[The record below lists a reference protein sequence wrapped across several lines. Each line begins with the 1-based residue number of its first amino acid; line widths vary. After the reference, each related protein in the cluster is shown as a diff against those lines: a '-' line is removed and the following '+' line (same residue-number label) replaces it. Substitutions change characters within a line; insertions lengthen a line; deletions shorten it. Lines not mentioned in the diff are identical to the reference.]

1 MRNYRRLLLSAALL
15 LLAPIATRTL
25 EAQTGL
31 LIVAHG
37 AGADWNGK
45 VREVATQV
53 QWKYGPT
60 VTAFLMGPEAHDSGW
75 QSGVD
80 RLVKAG
86 AKQII
91 AVPLMVSTYGAHVRQ
106 MQFYAGQLDAM
117 PAGLES
123 HDHGA
128 PNGKPPVPIRLTA
141 ALDASPELGLAFA
154 QRWNDLSAADRKRPV
169 MLVAHGPSDS
179 VDAAYWTRN
188 LLAAASVLRA
198 AGLSQDLRVGLI
210 KDDAE
215 APVRAA
221 AVAEMRDTIAVLAK
235 RARDSVVVLPVL
247 ISSGPLLNTTVP
259 GDLKELPIRYV
270 RLPLA
275 PLPVLARWIERM
287 GEEGRTTVSA
297 AAH

>member
-1 MRNYRRLLLSAALL
+1 MPNLRRLRLALL
-15 LLAPIATRTL
+15 LLVAPVTL
-25 EAQTGL
+25 HAQTGL
-31 LIVAHG
+31 LVVAHG

-45 VREVATQV
+45 VREVSAQV
-53 QWKYGPT
+53 NWKYGPT
-60 VTAFLMGPEAHDSGW
+60 ATAFLMGPEAHDSGW
-75 QSGVD
+75 ENAVQ

-86 AKQII
+86 AKEII

-128 PNGKPPVPIRLTA
+128 PSGKPPVPIRVAT

-154 QRWNDLSAADRKRPV
+154 QRWTDLTAADRKRPL

-198 AGLSQDLRVGLI
+198 AGLSQDIRVGLI

-221 AVAEMRDTIAVLAK
+221 AVQEMRDTISALAVRAK
-235 RARDSVVVLPVL
+235 DSVVVLPVL

-259 GDLKELPIRYV
+259 QDLAALPIRYV

-287 GEEGRTTVSA
+287 GEEGRTVVSA

>member
-1 MRNYRRLLLSAALL
+1 MTGLRRAAALFALL
-15 LLAPIATRTL
+15 LLATSTL
-25 EAQTGL
+25 SAQTGL

-37 AGADWNGK
+37 AGTDWNGK

-53 QWKYGPT
+53 TWKHGPT
-60 VTAFLMGPEAHDSGW
+60 ATAFLMGPEAHDSGW
-75 QSGVD
+75 ENGVQ
-80 RLVKAG
+80 RLVRAG
-86 AKQII
+86 ARQII

-106 MQFYAGQLDAM
+106 MQFYAGLIDAM

-128 PNGKPPVPIRLTA
+128 PSGKPPVPIRLTA

-154 QRWNDLSAADRKRPV
+154 QRWGDLSATDRKRPV

-179 VDAAYWTRN
+179 VDAAYWERN

-198 AGLSQDLRVGLI
+198 AGLTQDIRVGLL
-210 KDDAE
+210 KDDA
-215 APVRAA
+215 AATVRAA
-221 AVAEMRDTIAVLAK
+221 AVSAMRDTISAMATRAK
-235 RARDSVVVLPVL
+235 DSVVVLPVL
-247 ISSGPLLNTTVP
+247 ISSGPLLNATVP
-259 GDLKELPIRYV
+259 RDLAELPIRYV

-287 GEEGRTTVSA
+287 GEEGRTVVSA

>member
-1 MRNYRRLLLSAALL
+1 MSPVRRLTLFALSLLTASSLS
-15 LLAPIATRTL
+15 
-25 EAQTGL
+25 AQTGL

-45 VREVATQV
+45 VREVTQQV
-53 QWKYGPT
+53 SWRHGP
-60 VTAFLMGPEAHDSGW
+60 VATAFLMGPEAHDSGW
-75 QSGVD
+75 ENGVQ
-80 RLVKAG
+80 RLVKSG

-106 MQFYAGQLDAM
+106 MQFYAGLLDAM
-117 PAGLES
+117 PAGLEA

-128 PNGKPPVPIRLTA
+128 PAGKPPVPIRLTSG
-141 ALDASPELGLAFA
+141 LDASPELGLAFA
-154 QRWNDLSAADRKRPV
+154 QRWGDLSPVDRRRPV

-179 VDAAYWTRN
+179 VDAGYWTRN

-198 AGLSQDLRVGLI
+198 AGLSQDIRVGLL
-210 KDDAE
+210 KDDAPAE
-215 APVRAA
+215 VRAA
-221 AVAEMRDTIAVLAK
+221 AVAEMRDTIAVLAT
-235 RARDSVVVLPVL
+235 RAKDSVVVLPVL

-259 GDLKELPIRYV
+259 GDLRDLPIRYV

-287 GEEGRTTVSA
+287 GEEGRTVVSA